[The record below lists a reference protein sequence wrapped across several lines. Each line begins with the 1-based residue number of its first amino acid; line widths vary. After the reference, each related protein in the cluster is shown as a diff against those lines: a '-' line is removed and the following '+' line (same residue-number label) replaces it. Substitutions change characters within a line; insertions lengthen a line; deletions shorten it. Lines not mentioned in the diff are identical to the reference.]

1 MRMKSRWVALA
12 IIFVS
17 FLQFTLNWFNLVPA
31 FGGLIADLHLSLP
44 QVGVV
49 IGMFIAG
56 YGLAHI
62 PGGMLAEAYGMRF
75 AMLFGIAVETAGT
88 ALSAAAHSYD
98 VLLVGRFICGV
109 GGSVYIGSAIGLT
122 TAWFRDHELATAN
135 GLITGVAFTVGASLG
150 LYLWTDIVAALGW
163 RAALLLGAAA
173 GAITFIALLWLFPV
187 PLDARDSARGVAG
200 NHLNLAALRRT
211 FGNRNLWLL
220 GLSFLGAYGS
230 YFTAAQL
237 LPAYGVTHLQLEP
250 AAANSLGVVLLT
262 AGAVGGAVG
271 GWLADKVF
279 GVIPTMV
286 GALIIES
293 VALLLIPH
301 LGATGLQIAAAAIGG
316 MGILAF
322 VPWIAMPGLYRDEI
336 ELSDIP
342 TACGLML
349 TIVAIGGVTLPGLYG
364 WVATRY
370 GYTNAW
376 TALAAASF
384 VSMMFC
390 FLVRR
395 PDTAHNGNAHAEA
408 AFK

>member
-1 MRMKSRWVALA
+1 MRMNSRWVALA

-88 ALSAAAHSYD
+88 VLSAAAHSYD

-163 RAALLLGAAA
+163 RAALLLGATV
-173 GAITFIALLWLFPV
+173 GAITFVALLWLFPV

-293 VALLLIPH
+293 VALILIPH
-301 LGATGLQIAAAAIGG
+301 LGATGLLIAAAAIGG

-349 TIVAIGGVTLPGLYG
+349 TIVAVGGVTLPALYG